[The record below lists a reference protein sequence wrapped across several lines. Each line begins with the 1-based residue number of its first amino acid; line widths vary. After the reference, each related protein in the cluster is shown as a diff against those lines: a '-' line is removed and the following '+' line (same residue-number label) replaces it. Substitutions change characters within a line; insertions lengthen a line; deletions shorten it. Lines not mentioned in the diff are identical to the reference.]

1 MLLNL
6 PNSRVPGLRS
16 SKVVI
21 LEVPL
26 HVFYQKKSFLC
37 KPKIRLNKLLI
48 LFTCFRNRNF
58 DEKL

>member
-6 PNSRVPGLRS
+6 PNSRVPGLCS

-21 LEVPL
+21 LWAHL
-26 HVFYQKKSFLC
+26 HVFYQKKVLC
-37 KPKIRLNKLLI
+37 KPKIRLNSLSI
-48 LFTCFRNRNF
+48 LFTCFRYRHF